1 MATVKAVCFDI
12 GETLVDE
19 TRHWS
24 VIAGEAGVPE
34 LTLFGV
40 LGGVAARGEHHTRV
54 FDILGIE
61 PIAGPDYAA
70 QDLYPDALPC
80 LAELKARG
88 YRLGLA
94 GNQPARTEHFL
105 RTLGV
110 DVDLVASSASWGVE
124 KPSPGFF
131 ERLAAELAPTRWRY
145 AHRASPL
152 LDASWNTCPRC
163 TIEGHSFRA
172 DRSEHNPPSRTRGMP
187 RSALAR
193 ATFGHCSSWNIG
205 MCEIPMIAPSGDC
218 SLATV

>member
-70 QDLYPDALPC
+70 QDLYPDALPY

-110 DVDLVASSASWGVE
+110 DVDLVASSAPGVSRN
-124 KPSPGFF
+124 PRRDSSSVWPPNSHSNQARSP
-131 ERLAAELAPTRWRY
+131 T
-145 AHRASPL
+145 S
-152 LDASWNTCPRC
+152 
-163 TIEGHSFRA
+163 
-172 DRSEHNPPSRTRGMP
+172 
-187 RSALAR
+187 
-193 ATFGHCSSWNIG
+193 
-205 MCEIPMIAPSGDC
+205 
-218 SLATV
+218 ATVSTTTSSQ

>member
-1 MATVKAVCFDI
+1 MVEPIVLNGVAAVKAVCFDI

-24 VIAGEAGVPE
+24 VIAGESGVPE

-131 ERLAAELAPTRWRY
+131 ERLAAELALEPGEIAYVGDRVDNDVVAVKAAGMVAVHIRRGPWG
-145 AHRASPL
+145 L
-152 LDASWNTCPRC
+152 LHDASA
-163 TIEGHSFRA
+163 A
-172 DRSEHNPPSRTRGMP
+172 DIQLRTLTELPEMLA
-187 RSALAR
+187 ALAR
-193 ATFGHCSSWNIG
+193 RTSPSSV
-205 MCEIPMIAPSGDC
+205 CPEA
-218 SLATV
+218 

>member
-1 MATVKAVCFDI
+1 MMPAVKAVCFDI

-24 VIAGEAGVPE
+24 VIAGEASVPE

-61 PIAGPDYAA
+61 PIAGPEYAA

-88 YRLGLA
+88 YRIGLA

-110 DVDLVASSASWGVE
+110 DLDLVASSASWGVE
-124 KPSPGFF
+124 KPAAGFF
-131 ERLAAELAPTRWRY
+131 ERLAAEFALEPPEIAYVGDRVDNDVVAAKAAGMVAVHVRRGPWGY
-145 AHRASPL
+145 LH
-152 LDASWNTCPRC
+152 DASA
-163 TIEGHSFRA
+163 A
-172 DRSEHNPPSRTRGMP
+172 DIQLRTLTDLP
-187 RSALAR
+187 EVLAALAR
-193 ATFGHCSSWNIG
+193 RTSPSSV
-205 MCEIPMIAPSGDC
+205 CPEA
-218 SLATV
+218 